1 MKLSPLQIYSGQL
14 FCNNLIF
21 TNIAASNPSK
31 NMVKERT
38 KSSDQWE
45 EQLTEQ
51 RELILYND
59 EVNSFDFVIETLIE
73 VCEHD
78 PLTAEQCTLIA
89 HFNGKCPVKAG
100 DLEELIPISTEMT
113 NRGLTVSIK

>member
-1 MKLSPLQIYSGQL
+1 
-14 FCNNLIF
+14 
-21 TNIAASNPSK
+21 
-31 NMVKERT
+31 MVKERT
-38 KSSDQWE
+38 SPSNQLE
-45 EQLTEQ
+45 EQLTDK

-59 EVNSFDFVIETLIE
+59 DVNSFEFVIETLIE

-89 HFNGKCPVKAG
+89 HFNGKCPVKSG
-100 DLEELIPISTEMT
+100 DLEELAPLSKEMT

>member
-1 MKLSPLQIYSGQL
+1 
-14 FCNNLIF
+14 
-21 TNIAASNPSK
+21 
-31 NMVKERT
+31 MVKERT
-38 KSSDQWE
+38 SSSNQLE
-45 EQLTEQ
+45 EQLTDK

-59 EVNSFDFVIETLIE
+59 EVNSFEFVIETLIE

-89 HFNGKCPVKAG
+89 HFNGKCSVKSG
-100 DLEELIPISTEMT
+100 DLEELAPLSKEMT